1 MAEGPAGGWG
11 EGGPCQVIWPLP
23 YLAAE
28 GGGRGMPVAAFYTQ
42 WRMFSMP
49 QLPEVCLLPI
59 PGSPPGP

>member
-28 GGGRGMPVAAFYTQ
+28 AGGRGMPVAAFYT
-42 WRMFSMP
+42 
-49 QLPEVCLLPI
+49 
-59 PGSPPGP
+59 